1 MLPQQKVQCVELHM
15 ERGITGRGL
24 GWAGGQV
31 SR

>member
-24 GWAGGQV
+24 GLGWGK
-31 SR
+31 